1 MPATDFF
8 TASACIIVAF
18 GMLAFV
24 VKFLPLPPRYVAVKK
39 TFDFAINLLMPS
51 LLYFTALHVRPNMS
65 TAWFVGYT
73 AVYLGFIFFRSW
85 QAVRVSR

>member
-8 TASACIIVAF
+8 TVSASIVVLI
-18 GMLAFV
+18 GMLAFF
-24 VKFLPLPPRYVAVKK
+24 VKLLPLPPRYVALKK
-39 TFDFAINLLMPS
+39 TLQFATNLLMPS

-73 AVYLGFIFFRSW
+73 AVYLGFMFFRSW
-85 QAVRVSR
+85 RAVKVSR